1 MEDVKDMLHEV
12 EKWAKAYEILQE
24 WHESNCSESEFEC
37 EECGFSQFCDKAS
50 NLVNK

>member
-12 EKWAKAYEILQE
+12 EKWAKAYEILE
-24 WHESNCSESEFEC
+24 TFKNSSCDECNCD
-37 EECGFSQFCDKAS
+37 ECGFLQFCDKAC

>member
-12 EKWAKAYEILQE
+12 EKWAKAYEILKE
-24 WHESNCSESEFEC
+24 WADGPCKNSEC
-37 EECGFSQFCDKAS
+37 EKCGFLQFCDKAS